1 MNTIWHRRKESHLNK
16 FEELLKQIP
25 KPGVGANYHTFIFGV
40 ACRGHEAGLPDE
52 EIFDALRKHTPEG
65 GRVITDRELLD
76 AVQNSKSAKDR
87 IVKPYA
93 GPRIR
98 PDFLAECL
106 RNGKGASM
114 DDIAANS
121 PVKLDWDEE
130 EGWRALEYLY
140 DEDDLLFIGDD
151 KTPGKLG
158 SSIRSRE
165 EWCSEFECECAQYP
179 KLIPNPLTGYSAPT
193 KSGGGFTL
201 RGDGCV
207 AAHRFATAESDSLS
221 LEDQC
226 AFWMGC
232 HSLPVAALI
241 FSGSKSIHAWLRVD
255 CADVTEWESRIAG
268 ELFPGFLIPL
278 GMDPACKN
286 PARLSRMPG
295 YYRPDKDTVQRLI
308 YLAPEGKAVAA

>member
-1 MNTIWHRRKESHLNK
+1 LNK

-40 ACRGHEAGLPDE
+40 ACRGHEAGLTDE

-65 GRVITDRELLD
+65 GRVITNRELLD

-87 IVKPYA
+87 IVKPYT

-106 RNGKGASM
+106 TAGHGATM
-114 DDIAANS
+114 DAIIERS

-140 DEDDLLFIGDD
+140 GEDDLLFVGDD
-151 KTPGKLG
+151 KTPGKIG

-165 EWCSEFECECAQYP
+165 EWCSEFEYEGTQYP
-179 KLIPNPLTGYSAPT
+179 KLIPNPLTGCSAPT
-193 KSGGGFTL
+193 KSGDGFTI

-207 AAHRFATAESDSLS
+207 ASHRFAIAESDSLS

-232 HSLPVAALI
+232 SGLPVAALV

-255 CADVTEWESRIAG
+255 CADAADWERRIAG
-268 ELFPGFLIPL
+268 ELFPGFLVPL
-278 GMDPACKN
+278 GMDASCKN
-286 PARLSRMPG
+286 PSRLSRMPG
-295 YYRPDKDTVQRLI
+295 FFRMDNDQVQRLI
-308 YLAPEGKAVAA
+308 YLAPEGKAVSA